1 MECPQ
6 GKSLQNKQQNG
17 KTKNQTLAFFRF
29 CFSKCWQNRI
39 VGLKEVHCIVARRGT
54 PSECLLLAGGFSA
67 GRSDL
72 RLLSGD
78 AFSVCNC
85 NYLSFCWGVCSNFV
99 RLLHP
104 PLFCLISEFGSSI
117 IPRVC
122 NSHCR
127 KATKCRIFQLW
138 ELQIPKFIKSRIR
151 KFGLTVEGFGS
162 KRTRNVRR
170 GQRQI
175 RLILGNIKKDAN
187 GQPEACTS
195 YDADMRDASYI
206 ASFMQKY
213 KKRCYL

>member
-1 MECPQ
+1 M
-6 GKSLQNKQQNG
+6 
-17 KTKNQTLAFFRF
+17 
-29 CFSKCWQNRI
+29 
-39 VGLKEVHCIVARRGT
+39 HCIVARRGT

-104 PLFCLISEFGSSI
+104 PLFCRISEFGSSI

-127 KATKCRIFQLW
+127 KATKGYVRFFSAVGILVSLRQQANK
-138 ELQIPKFIKSRIR
+138 ERAA
-151 KFGLTVEGFGS
+151 
-162 KRTRNVRR
+162 RT
-170 GQRQI
+170 
-175 RLILGNIKKDAN
+175 KAN
-187 GQPEACTS
+187 SAYFRE
-195 YDADMRDASYI
+195 
-206 ASFMQKY
+206 Y
-213 KKRCYL
+213 KKKMQMDNPKPAHLTMPT

>member
-1 MECPQ
+1 M
-6 GKSLQNKQQNG
+6 G
-17 KTKNQTLAFFRF
+17 TL
-29 CFSKCWQNRI
+29 
-39 VGLKEVHCIVARRGT
+39 
-54 PSECLLLAGGFSA
+54 SECLLLAGGFSA

-104 PLFCLISEFGSSI
+104 PLFCRISEFGSSI
-117 IPRVC
+117 ITRVC

-127 KATKCRIFQLW
+127 KATKCRFFQLW

-170 GQRQI
+170 G
-175 RLILGNIKKDAN
+175 KAN
-187 GQPEACTS
+187 MNQAEIDHIHPISKGGSNDSSNAQVLSKEENLRKI
-195 YDADMRDASYI
+195 DRM
-206 ASFMQKY
+206 
-213 KKRCYL
+213 